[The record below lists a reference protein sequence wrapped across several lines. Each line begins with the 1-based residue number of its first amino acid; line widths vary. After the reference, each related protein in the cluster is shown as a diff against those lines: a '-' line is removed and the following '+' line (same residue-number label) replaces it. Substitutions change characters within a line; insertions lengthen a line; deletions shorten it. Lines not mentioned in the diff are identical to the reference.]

1 MGLITNRW
9 SVNCRRLVD
18 ITSFIICLLAFAYF
32 KGFIVA
38 DIGAEVTGDSSYQ
51 RVTDGIT
58 RELI

>member
-1 MGLITNRW
+1 MGLIANRW

-18 ITSFIICLLAFAYF
+18 ITSFIICLLAYF

-51 RVTDGIT
+51 RVRDGIT

>member
-1 MGLITNRW
+1 MGLIANRW

-51 RVTDGIT
+51 RVRDGIT